1 MYKIKEAQNKPNKN
15 QDGTLKV
22 FVNIVDGFKGAPFP

>member
-15 QDGTLKV
+15 QDGTFNK
-22 FVNIVDGFKGAPFP
+22 FVNCVGGFKGAPFP